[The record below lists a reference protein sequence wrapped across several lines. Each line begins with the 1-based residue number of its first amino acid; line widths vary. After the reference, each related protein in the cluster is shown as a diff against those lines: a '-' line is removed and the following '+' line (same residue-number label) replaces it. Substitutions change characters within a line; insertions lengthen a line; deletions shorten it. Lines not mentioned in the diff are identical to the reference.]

1 MKCQGCIVSI
11 KLLIIRLKTCL
22 QGVASYQSAPRA
34 SRGEILIFSIDLVIL
49 IHLHCKASL
58 LMCLMNRMLKTSP
71 PSTLMYSQLQRWLAG
86 FKLENQRWERSIFSS
101 QYDWISF
108 KMCILS
114 QVVHGQVVLRKE
126 RPAIFCLVSSIFCCM
141 LAVIGMQVSD
151 HCQLCMFSDP
161 GSYIQTSTAGLLHI
175 AVFLALTLPALL
187 VTTIPNTFEHFVP
200 NCLL

>member
-1 MKCQGCIVSI
+1 
-11 KLLIIRLKTCL
+11 
-22 QGVASYQSAPRA
+22 
-34 SRGEILIFSIDLVIL
+34 
-49 IHLHCKASL
+49 
-58 LMCLMNRMLKTSP
+58 
-71 PSTLMYSQLQRWLAG
+71 
-86 FKLENQRWERSIFSS
+86 
-101 QYDWISF
+101 
-108 KMCILS
+108 MCILS